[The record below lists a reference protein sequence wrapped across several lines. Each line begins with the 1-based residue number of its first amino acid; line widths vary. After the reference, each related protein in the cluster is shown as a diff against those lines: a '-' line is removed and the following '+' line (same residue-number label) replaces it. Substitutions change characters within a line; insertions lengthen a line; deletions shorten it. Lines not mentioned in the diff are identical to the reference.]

1 MCNGETEACGSI
13 CKLLL
18 INMVKHRQVRTPA
31 NRYGTGKT
39 KSSTVNRRG
48 RSAANV
54 IQGAKQ
60 REIIQVHENSPG
72 RGKESPNDK
81 RRDRSRQAINF
92 RAGRD
97 QTKRENCYFTVLR
110 VMLF

>member
-1 MCNGETEACGSI
+1 MRIHMQAFINKHVKTQAGS
-13 CKLLL
+13 
-18 INMVKHRQVRTPA
+18 NTN

-39 KSSTVNRRG
+39 QSSPVSRRG

-60 REIIQVHENSPG
+60 REIIQEHDNSPG
-72 RGKESPNDK
+72 WGKQSPNT
-81 RRDRSRQAINF
+81 RRERDPRQAINF

-97 QTKRENCYFTVLR
+97 
-110 VMLF
+110 